1 MVFFTC
7 GELVLVIW
15 RLSYVKEYLWNLG
28 TKLCSITP
36 GKYNDGKVAF
46 KEFNVKHRIL
56 YHNHEGRDRFSV
68 VQGVY

>member
-15 RLSYVKEYLWNLG
+15 GLSYFKEYLWNLG

-36 GKYNDGKVAF
+36 GKCNDGKVAF
-46 KEFNVKHRIL
+46 EEFKVKHRML
-56 YHNHEGRDRFSV
+56 YNNYEGRDRFPAG
-68 VQGVY
+68 QGVY